1 MNERRIKTMTVKNQE
16 LYNVIEKLPEELSV
30 KVLDYIEYLM
40 FSNANNNAPEEL
52 MVKSIEDLREKL
64 EEGRKDFE
72 CGNVC
77 SLEEA
82 YLEVQYKIQLSIKA
96 KNDYKKIINYLK
108 NELLEPSIA
117 NRYAELINSEI
128 QSLEHMPQKY
138 AIIDDDIAK
147 KLEIRKLLIKNYI
160 AFYRINEKE
169 KIVEVHRIL
178 YGASVYLRVIIFIYY
193 YSYFDMQVFFNY

>member
-1 MNERRIKTMTVKNQE
+1 M
-16 LYNVIEKLPEELSV
+16 EK
-30 KVLDYIEYLM
+30 
-40 FSNANNNAPEEL
+40 
-52 MVKSIEDLREKL
+52 
-64 EEGRKDFE
+64 
-72 CGNVC
+72 
-77 SLEEA
+77 
-82 YLEVQYKIQLSIKA
+82 YKIQLSIKA

-147 KLEIRKLLIKNYI
+147 KLEIRKQLIKNYI

-178 YGASVYLRVIIFIYY
+178 YGASIQVIMNNKVYLRVIIFICC
-193 YSYFDMQVFFNY
+193 YSYFDMQEFFNY

>member
-1 MNERRIKTMTVKNQE
+1 V
-16 LYNVIEKLPEELSV
+16 EK
-30 KVLDYIEYLM
+30 
-40 FSNANNNAPEEL
+40 
-52 MVKSIEDLREKL
+52 
-64 EEGRKDFE
+64 
-72 CGNVC
+72 
-77 SLEEA
+77 
-82 YLEVQYKIQLSIKA
+82 YKIQLSIKA

-138 AIIDDDIAK
+138 AIIDIAK

-178 YGASVYLRVIIFIYY
+178 YGASNWIYKL
-193 YSYFDMQVFFNY
+193 

>member
-1 MNERRIKTMTVKNQE
+1 M
-16 LYNVIEKLPEELSV
+16 EK
-30 KVLDYIEYLM
+30 
-40 FSNANNNAPEEL
+40 
-52 MVKSIEDLREKL
+52 
-64 EEGRKDFE
+64 
-72 CGNVC
+72 
-77 SLEEA
+77 
-82 YLEVQYKIQLSIKA
+82 YKIQLSIKA

-128 QSLEHMPQKY
+128 QSLERMPQKY

-147 KLEIRKLLIKNYI
+147 KLEIRKLLIKNYN

-178 YGASVYLRVIIFIYY
+178 YGASNWIYKL
-193 YSYFDMQVFFNY
+193 